1 MLFSWIAFSG
11 ESGYQ
16 LFSLIHDP
24 LEYLSPNS
32 NKWIRTTA
40 HIDQRGRRLPV
51 TRRNTLF
58 IKRIP
63 LVEDVGMLIT
73 YGIVLHGFLCALKV
87 ERMDI
92 LRGCAK
98 HRKLTAKVTFTPLK
112 SQRRRITQARQR
124 KENRKRKFNVTEKG
138 SGFSTKNVY
147 SLRNFPFLELKTLNS
162 V

>member
-1 MLFSWIAFSG
+1 MHFPWIAFSG

-32 NKWIRTTA
+32 TKWIRTTA
-40 HIDQRGRRLPV
+40 HIDQRGRRLQV

-73 YGIVLHGFLCALKV
+73 YGIVLHGFLCALNV
-87 ERMDI
+87 VRMDI
-92 LRGCAK
+92 LRG
-98 HRKLTAKVTFTPLK
+98 R
-112 SQRRRITQARQR
+112 ARQQ
-124 KENRKRKFNVTEKG
+124 KINRRSDVNVIKVAEKTDNPFQTEKRQ
-138 SGFSTKNVY
+138 V
-147 SLRNFPFLELKTLNS
+147 FLLKE
-162 V
+162 